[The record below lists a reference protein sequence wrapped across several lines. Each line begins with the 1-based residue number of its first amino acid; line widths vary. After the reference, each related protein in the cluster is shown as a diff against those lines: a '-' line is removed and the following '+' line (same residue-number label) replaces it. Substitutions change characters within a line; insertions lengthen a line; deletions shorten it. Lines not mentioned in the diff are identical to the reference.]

1 MRNALEKLSFSETV
15 RKLNPELF
23 GPRKVEAQKPKP
35 TPAPALVGS
44 KPESKIGN
52 PGVAFCCHFIAMRHR
67 LLDDDNNVT
76 SFKPLRDAIAA
87 TLGID
92 DRDKRVTWKCDQ
104 CLTAGEEE
112 VLVRIETL

>member
-1 MRNALEKLSFSETV
+1 MRNALEKLSFSPAV

-23 GPRKVEAQKPKP
+23 SPGKVETQKPKP

-44 KPESKIGN
+44 QSESKGGK
-52 PGVAFCCHFIAMRHR
+52 PGVAVWCHFIAMRRR
-67 LLDDDNNVT
+67 LLDDDNNVA

-104 CLTAGEEE
+104 CLTSGEEE